1 MLNAPRW
8 RASWPPAVPSPST
21 SAGTDS
27 TRISTATTTSSAR
40 TMLHLP
46 ARSSTAFDFA
56 TLRDTSGM
64 SGAGC
69 ITSRRRLPSIAAAND
84 AHAVQ

>member
-1 MLNAPRW
+1 
-8 RASWPPAVPSPST
+8 
-21 SAGTDS
+21 
-27 TRISTATTTSSAR
+27 
-40 TMLHLP
+40 MLHLP